1 MAKSDNREELHRIL
15 TTIVTELD
23 NYINVHDYGDS
34 PGGDYQQEYETA
46 VFNSALA
53 LELAEKCYNQL
64 TNISKEPDLSLGT
77 AYSLINTV
85 VNLASE
91 SKYINNPQ
99 LAKDDRD
106 ITSKLQTA
114 TDALDDAQRFM
125 SGAEQIDTQQI
136 VSQSIAKRSQRKRR
150 SWSPGCIIGGIGV
163 AAMFLAVYEKLVSPA
178 VDLGG
183 WLAPYGELIEKLI
196 P

>member
-1 MAKSDNREELHRIL
+1 M
-15 TTIVTELD
+15 
-23 NYINVHDYGDS
+23 
-34 PGGDYQQEYETA
+34 
-46 VFNSALA
+46 
-53 LELAEKCYNQL
+53 
-64 TNISKEPDLSLGT
+64 
-77 AYSLINTV
+77 
-85 VNLASE
+85 
-91 SKYINNPQ
+91 
-99 LAKDDRD
+99 AKDDRD